1 MSTSHHGRYW
11 IRPRPLTGASWAGRR
26 IGILGGS
33 FNPAHA
39 GHRHVSQWMLRRL
52 NLDQVWWLVSP
63 QNPLKQARGMATLD
77 ARLDAARAMAQ
88 DPRIL
93 VTDLETQLGT
103 RYTVD
108 TLAALRRR
116 YPRTRF
122 VWIMGADNLLQIPR
136 WRGWAQIM
144 GRVPVAV
151 FPRRPYSLKAL
162 VGKAA
167 RRYLR
172 NRVPPRDAGG
182 LPARPAPAWTFLDG
196 PLHPASATE
205 IRRKGWWGGR

>member
-1 MSTSHHGRYW
+1 M
-11 IRPRPLTGASWAGRR
+11 TGASWAGRR
-26 IGILGGS
+26 VGILGGS
-33 FNPAHA
+33 FNPAHD
-39 GHRHVSQWMLRRL
+39 GHRHVSQWILRRL

-77 ARLDAARAMAQ
+77 ARLDAARAVAR

-116 YPRTRF
+116 YPRTQF

-136 WRGWAQIM
+136 WRGWTQIM
-144 GRVPVAV
+144 GRVPVVV

-162 VGKAA
+162 VGQAA
-167 RRYLR
+167 RRYSR
-172 NRVPPRDAGG
+172 CRVPPRDAGG

-205 IRRKGWWGGR
+205 IRRRGWWGGR